1 MCQLSQQGGVFY
13 HHSVRNGWHM
23 VVINEVY
30 FVTVFKCRGCGPSIS
45 SISITRALVSDADC
59 QTPPRQRT
67 PLPLLLPH
75 GRLLGQTASTLSHR
89 GPLRPYR
96 VVILQVFKLSTISKR
111 AIVTRS
117 PESRS
122 QGLDTIPIFLFLPQ
136 PPPPPTPLH
145 CPALGLGIT
154 LTFVHLLCLPSP
166 PTTHQNLPNLLPK
179 WLNDLPKP
187 FSLRPLWKGRT
198 FPRPWRT

>member
-1 MCQLSQQGGVFY
+1 M
-13 HHSVRNGWHM
+13 R
-23 VVINEVY
+23 
-30 FVTVFKCRGCGPSIS
+30 FVSLLFLNVGGCGPPIS
-45 SISITRALVSDADC
+45 SISITRALASDAGC
-59 QTPPRQRT
+59 QTPPKQCT
-67 PLPLLLPH
+67 PLPLLLPY
-75 GRLLGQTASTLSHR
+75 GWLLGQTASTLSHR

-117 PESRS
+117 PGSRS

-136 PPPPPTPLH
+136 PPPPPTPLY
-145 CPALGLGIT
+145 CPALGPGIT
-154 LTFVHLLCLPSP
+154 LTFVHLLFLPSP

-179 WLNDLPKP
+179 WLIDLPKP

-198 FPRPWRT
+198 FPRPWHT